1 MQYHSYT
8 QIHTERKRE
17 RGHRDIDSSVLS
29 FNIYETR
36 PCLFSRTAHHR
47 LPLCHIYCLSFVSPL
62 SLLCLSLLFL
72 LCLFCWFRSMN
83 SNRVLVFRC
92 WLPGAVLFNFFFKL
106 FLSIF
111 VVGRYG
117 LIVLPVCVLFVME
130 LARGKLSF
138 DSFCSRRSCF
148 W

>member
-17 RGHRDIDSSVLS
+17 REVTEISILLSYPSTFMRPVPVYLVGQPITDCPSVI
-29 FNIYETR
+29 FI
-36 PCLFSRTAHHR
+36 
-47 LPLCHIYCLSFVSPL
+47 VSLL